1 VYVIVV
7 GCGRL
12 GAAVAQELAGEG
24 HQVAVVDRRA
34 ESLERLGRDAQVQR
48 IVGTGIDI
56 DVLRQAGI
64 DRAEAVAALT
74 DLDNA
79 NIMIAQTAQQIF
91 QVPRVVARV
100 NDLRVESVFQALGVP
115 TVCPTRLAVLPVKE
129 QLLAGGGA

>member
-1 VYVIVV
+1 MYVIVV

-91 QVPRVVARV
+91 RVPRVVARV
-100 NDLRVESVFQALGVP
+100 NDLRVESVFQDLGVR

-129 QLLAGGGA
+129 QLLAGGA

>member
-1 VYVIVV
+1 MYVIVV